1 MKVRV
6 TKKLAEGPIEIPI
19 HTEFIKLQDFLK
31 FANAIESGG
40 MAKTFI
46 QEGDVLVNGGVP
58 REKVTFIKISI
69 AASIDGNCSKATR
82 YKFDTLV
89 SGGA

>member
-46 QEGDVLVNGGVP
+46 QNEQVTVNGEVCTQRGKKLRPGDTVG
-58 REKVTFIKISI
+58 FL
-69 AASIDGNCSKATR
+69 GNVWA
-82 YKFDTLV
+82 V
-89 SGGA
+89 SQEEA

>member
-6 TKKLAEGPIEIPI
+6 TKKLSDAPIEIPI

-46 QEGDVLVNGGVP
+46 QNEQVTVNGEVCTQRGKKLRPGDTVG
-58 REKVTFIKISI
+58 FM
-69 AASIDGNCSKATR
+69 GNVWA
-82 YKFDTLV
+82 V
-89 SGGA
+89 SQEEA